1 MGGNDSTTKFST
13 AVTKRKTNTKQVPML
28 NSMFE
33 VDISDNERDNKH
45 TQRNRM
51 SQLRQIQKFGTI
63 KNPWRSNMRLTILVQ
78 CRYLKK
84 QPIQGMNTQQKGIS
98 KKNLQKSSAAAKS
111 GSCRRLYRRVEGSH
125 NKTKTKDNDRI
136 HIM

>member
-13 AVTKRKTNTKQVPML
+13 VVTKRKTNTKQVLML

-51 SQLRQIQKFGTI
+51 SQLKQI
-63 KNPWRSNMRLTILVQ
+63 KNPWRSKMRLTILVQ

-84 QPIQGMNTQQKGIS
+84 QSIQGMKTQQKGVS

-136 HIM
+136 HII